1 MKGNK
6 RLIISALAAVTLQAI
21 LLAEG
26 PTRQAGL
33 LVQPVKRQDGKP
45 APRESV
51 SALQPSTPASEGQ
64 GGLAAQKG
72 RAVRL
77 PDGITPRTKTAIDR
91 GLAYLAR
98 RQDRQGS
105 WSNQGRHG
113 SYPVAMT
120 SLVGLAFLMD
130 GDTTTQGRYAPQ
142 VDRAV
147 RFLLRNT
154 KPNGLIASSEYEGRP
169 MYGQGFGMLFL
180 SQLYG
185 MTEDA
190 TRAEQIHD
198 VLTRAVQLTAG
209 AQNPAGGWYY
219 TPDSGADEGSV
230 TVTQVQALRS
240 CRNVGVAVPK
250 AVIDDAMAYLAN
262 SQNSNG
268 GIRYSL
274 RQPRGNSRPAIT
286 AAAVCCW
293 YNAGEYTNPRAKK
306 ALAYCKPLIKPR
318 GSQGGHDYY
327 AHLYFAQALY
337 ISDDPYWDSYF
348 PKRRDYLLEQQRPD
362 GSWWGDGVGDAYGTA
377 VALIVLQLPY
387 NQLPIMQR

>member
-1 MKGNK
+1 
-6 RLIISALAAVTLQAI
+6 
-21 LLAEG
+21 
-26 PTRQAGL
+26 
-33 LVQPVKRQDGKP
+33 
-45 APRESV
+45 
-51 SALQPSTPASEGQ
+51 
-64 GGLAAQKG
+64 
-72 RAVRL
+72 
-77 PDGITPRTKTAIDR
+77 
-91 GLAYLAR
+91 
-98 RQDRQGS
+98 
-105 WSNQGRHG
+105 
-113 SYPVAMT
+113 
-120 SLVGLAFLMD
+120 
-130 GDTTTQGRYAPQ
+130 
-142 VDRAV
+142 
-147 RFLLRNT
+147 
-154 KPNGLIASSEYEGRP
+154 

-190 TRAEQIHD
+190 TRAQQIHD
-198 VLTRAVQLTAG
+198 VLTRAVQLTSG
-209 AQNPAGGWYY
+209 AQNAAGGWYY
-219 TPDSGADEGSV
+219 TADSGADEGSV
-230 TVTQVQALRS
+230 TGTQVQALRS

-250 AVIDDAMAYLAN
+250 AVIDNAMEYLAN

-306 ALAYCKPLIKPR
+306 ALEYCKPLIKPR
-318 GSQGGHDYY
+318 GSKGGHDYY

>member
-6 RLIISALAAVTLQAI
+6 RLIMSALAAVTLQGP
-21 LLAEG
+21 LLAKG
-26 PTRQAGL
+26 PTLQSAKKRVENPVLRQ
-33 LVQPVKRQDGKP
+33 
-45 APRESV
+45 SV
-51 SALQPSTPASEGQ
+51 SAGQPTPLSGGQ
-64 GGLAAQKG
+64 GGTAAQKG
-72 RAVRL
+72 DVVRL
-77 PDGITPRTKTAIDR
+77 PDGITPKTKTAIDR
-91 GLAYLAR
+91 GLAYLSR
-98 RQDRQGS
+98 RQDRRGS
-105 WSNQGRHG
+105 WSNQGRYG

-120 SLVGLAFLMD
+120 SLAGLALLMD
-130 GDTTTQGRYAPQ
+130 GNTTTQGRYAPQ

-154 KPNGLIASSEYEGRP
+154 KPNGLISGPQHEGRP
-169 MYGQGFGMLFL
+169 MYGQGFSMLFL

-185 MTEDA
+185 MTED
-190 TRAEQIHD
+190 TSRAEQMHD
-198 VLTRAVQLTAG
+198 VLARAVQLTAG
-209 AQNPAGGWYY
+209 AQNSAGGWYY

-250 AVIDDAMAYLAN
+250 AVIDDAMTYLAN

-268 GIRYSL
+268 GIRYSM

-293 YNAGEYTNPRAKK
+293 YNGGEYDNPRAKK
-306 ALAYCKPLIKPR
+306 ALKYCKPLIKPR

-337 ISDDPYWDSYF
+337 ISNDPFWDGYF
-348 PKRRDYLLEQQRPD
+348 AKRRDYLLTEQRTD
-362 GSWWGDGVGDAYGTA
+362 GSWWGDGVGDVYGTA
-377 VALIVLQLPY
+377 LALIVLQLPY